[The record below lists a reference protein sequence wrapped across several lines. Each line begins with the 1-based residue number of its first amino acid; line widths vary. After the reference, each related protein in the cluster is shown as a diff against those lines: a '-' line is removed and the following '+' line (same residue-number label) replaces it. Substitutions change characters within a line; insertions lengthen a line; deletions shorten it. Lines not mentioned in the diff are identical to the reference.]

1 MNLRNQKGAIT
12 LFVLVSCLFFLAS
25 VACVN
30 MYMQSKQTAVD
41 REYRQIKAN
50 YEKDINN
57 MDSIYAE
64 LSNKNNLSVYFG
76 IPKIDKTSK
85 QITIDIYTNLENL
98 DVKTLKYGWF
108 YNLDQV
114 ENLSTNDTIT
124 NWTYVE
130 HQSGENA
137 FIATC
142 NYTEDAGYYYL
153 CVMIDNQEFWIE
165 KSITTD
171 YIRDGMILH
180 LDAINNVGMG
190 DNNHSLTTN
199 IWKNLCGNNNDVILR
214 TTGTNGPVWD
224 DDSLAFDGVDDYAT
238 GKIASNGDI
247 TVEFV
252 GKLNKESKEE
262 VLYMINP
269 WEKNAANPTMQ
280 LWYNGT
286 RLMGRMLVPQSQ
298 ELSYREI
305 GQKQLGYFNNNGKS
319 NFTIVKN
326 NSSIK
331 IFENGKLEK
340 EYIEQEFIDRFNI
353 TEMNF
358 SIGKW
363 HDYNLYYSNE
373 NVNAFRIYNRA
384 LTEEEIK
391 QNYQM
396 DKTRFNI
403 VD

>member
-64 LSNKNNLSVYFG
+64 LSNKNNLSVNFG

-142 NYTEDAGYYYL
+142 NYTEEAGYYYL
-153 CVMIDNQEFWIE
+153 CVMIDN
-165 KSITTD
+165 
-171 YIRDGMILH
+171 
-180 LDAINNVGMG
+180 
-190 DNNHSLTTN
+190 
-199 IWKNLCGNNNDVILR
+199 
-214 TTGTNGPVWD
+214 
-224 DDSLAFDGVDDYAT
+224 
-238 GKIASNGDI
+238 
-247 TVEFV
+247 
-252 GKLNKESKEE
+252 
-262 VLYMINP
+262 
-269 WEKNAANPTMQ
+269 
-280 LWYNGT
+280 
-286 RLMGRMLVPQSQ
+286 
-298 ELSYREI
+298 
-305 GQKQLGYFNNNGKS
+305 
-319 NFTIVKN
+319 
-326 NSSIK
+326 K
-331 IFENGKLEK
+331 IFWKQEPIVIEEN
-340 EYIEQEFIDRFNI
+340 
-353 TEMNF
+353 
-358 SIGKW
+358 
-363 HDYNLYYSNE
+363 
-373 NVNAFRIYNRA
+373 
-384 LTEEEIK
+384 
-391 QNYQM
+391 
-396 DKTRFNI
+396 
-403 VD
+403 